1 MRARRVRA
9 HRYETRAM
17 TYSLSLAAVLAL
29 PALASAQPN
38 VEATH
43 DALRALR
50 DEGLAAVSEGNF
62 DALAEHVHPNV
73 VLTVENG
80 TVVRSKDGLRDFYE
94 RTLTGPN
101 SALQGFVV
109 SDFEVDELSILYG
122 DDTAIAFGSANLEY
136 RPRAGEPLHEKARWS
151 ATMVREND
159 RWLIASFHT
168 SVDFTTSQLMDRA
181 ISMTMKYAGGIGAV
195 VGLGLGLAGG
205 FWYGRRR
212 KPQVKAHA
220 S

>member
-1 MRARRVRA
+1 MAYR
-9 HRYETRAM
+9 
-17 TYSLSLAAVLAL
+17 LSFAVLLFVPSIA
-29 PALASAQPN
+29 AAQPN

-50 DEGLAAVSEGNF
+50 DQGLAAVSGGDF

-80 TVVRSKDGLRDFYE
+80 TVVRSKDGLRDFYQ
-94 RTLTGPN
+94 RTLAGPN
-101 SALQGFVV
+101 AALEGFTV

-136 RPRAGEPLHEKARWS
+136 RPRGGEPLREKARWS
-151 ATMVREND
+151 ATMVRENE

-195 VGLGLGLAGG
+195 VGLGLGIAGG
-205 FWYGRRR
+205 FWFGRRR
-212 KPQVKAHA
+212 RPQAKAHA